1 MFLQHYEIESTEWRI
16 IFFIAMRQ
24 QFLLTPKKDN
34 DYISYTTE
42 FAIHNSPT
50 QQLTELYI
58 KAHDNDLTISL

>member
-1 MFLQHYEIESTEWRI
+1 
-16 IFFIAMRQ
+16 MRQ
-24 QFLLTPKKDN
+24 QFLLTPKIDN